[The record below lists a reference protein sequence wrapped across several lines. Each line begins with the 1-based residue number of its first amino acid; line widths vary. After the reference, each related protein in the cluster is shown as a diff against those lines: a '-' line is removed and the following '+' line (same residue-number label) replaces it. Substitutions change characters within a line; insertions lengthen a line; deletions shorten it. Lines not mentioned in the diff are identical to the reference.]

1 MTKIIA
7 VLSGGFS
14 HEREV
19 SLMSGKAVK
28 KALDTLPYDTVEID
42 VGKDIA
48 KKLEDISPDLAFI
61 ALHGPYGEDGCI
73 QGLLE
78 ILGIKYTHSGV
89 MASAIA
95 MNKAISKHIFQSLNV
110 DTPKGYV
117 ISREDVLE
125 NNIKIDYPYVLK
137 PINEG
142 SSIGVHV
149 IFSHE
154 DYLKLKDDYYKQNSY
169 LSSQCLMHNCINI
182 EFLEQTAQEW
192 CHPSAPTLGSSRLL
206 PENSFQFFVGPEE
219 NKCIMDSSVKR
230 WNDTLKGGRYDAI
243 PVFDTGMIS
252 AVNVSDKNI
261 IMKEMI
267 IEEYIPGIELHTAV
281 LLNEAIGT
289 IEIRPKN
296 KFYDY
301 EAKYKN
307 GFAEHIFP
315 PEIPNDIYK
324 KTLEYARKVH
334 QFLGCKTISRSDFR
348 YNPQNGTLKMLEINT
363 HPGFTELS
371 LVPEIAKLTKGIDF
385 NKLVQIIVEDSL
397 Q

>member
-1 MTKIIA
+1 MLMVPAIA
-7 VLSGGFS
+7 ILSGGFS
-14 HEREV
+14 CEREI

-28 KALDTLPYDTVEID
+28 KALDSLLYNAIEID
-42 VGKDIA
+42 VDSNIA
-48 KKLEDISPDLAFI
+48 QKLKKTNPALAFI

-89 MASAIA
+89 MASAVA
-95 MNKAISKHIFQSLNV
+95 MNKAMSKHIFQSLNI

-117 ISREDVLE
+117 ISREDMLK

-142 SSIGVHV
+142 SSIGVHM

-154 DYLKLKDDYYKQNSY
+154 DYLELKNNNS
-169 LSSQCLMHNCINI
+169 
-182 EFLEQTAQEW
+182 T
-192 CHPSAPTLGSSRLL
+192 
-206 PENSFQFFVGPEE
+206 
-219 NKCIMDSSVKR
+219 IMEK
-230 WNDTLKGGRYDAI
+230 
-243 PVFDTGMIS
+243 MI
-252 AVNVSDKNI
+252 V
-261 IMKEMI
+261 
-267 IEEYIPGIELHTAV
+267 EEYIPGIELHTAV

-289 IEIRPKN
+289 MEIRPKN

-301 EAKYKN
+301 EAKYTD

-315 PEIPNDIYK
+315 AEIPDNIYK
-324 KTLEYARKVH
+324 MTLEHALKVH
-334 QFLGCKTISRSDFR
+334 QFLGCKTVSRSDFR
-348 YNPQNGTLKMLEINT
+348 YNPKNNTLKMLEINT

-385 NKLVQIIVEDSL
+385 NELIKIIVKDSL
-397 Q
+397 HHKNIRDQADVEQCY